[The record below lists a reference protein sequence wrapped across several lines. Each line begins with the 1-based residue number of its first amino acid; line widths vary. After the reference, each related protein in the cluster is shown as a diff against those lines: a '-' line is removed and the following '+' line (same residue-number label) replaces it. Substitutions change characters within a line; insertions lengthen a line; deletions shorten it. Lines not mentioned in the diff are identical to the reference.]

1 MQKASGSTS
10 SAGYSALVRLL
21 VRHGRSDL
29 VSGAGLDDYLVDEAA
44 PLGDPDKAELFAQD
58 LEAMGPTY
66 VKLGQL
72 LSTRTD
78 LLPPAYTEAL
88 TRLQDDVAPIPF
100 EEVQEA
106 VETELGAGLRHLF
119 ASFDEQPLA
128 AASLGQVH
136 RATLPSGR
144 EVVVK
149 VQRPGAREIVR
160 NDMQVLGRLAA
171 LADSRTETG
180 RRTGFAE
187 LLQHFQR
194 AVSDELDY
202 RREARNLLRMRELT
216 AGYDLLLVPEPV
228 ADYSTSR
235 VLTMDF
241 VDGAKVTDVGP
252 LGMIDHDTGPIAEQ
266 LFQAYLTM
274 ILDHGFLHAD
284 PHPGNLVLTDD
295 GRLGLID
302 LGMVASVPQRLQDKL
317 VKLLVA
323 IGEGDGEEAAIVLA
337 EMGRPLDGYD
347 AARFRDD
354 VSHLVSSAVAAGND
368 LQAGTVVMELQRI
381 SGAHGLRP
389 PAEMSMVGKALLNLD
404 RSTSHLDPDFS
415 AADAIG
421 DNLSRVMAHGLKTS
435 PGGMLRAA
443 LEAKEFTTQ
452 LPRRANRILDTLA
465 EGELHLRVD
474 AIDEERLL
482 TVLQRVA
489 NRLVLGIIVAATLLG
504 AALMMRIPTEERTW
518 GYPTVALFF
527 FLLAAVGGVVLSL
540 WILVSDRRTARKA
553 RSSDQT

>member
-1 MQKASGSTS
+1 MDTDSGTS
-10 SAGYSALVRLL
+10 RTGYTALVRLL

-29 VSGAGLDDYLVDEAA
+29 VSGAGLDDYLVDEEA
-44 PLGDPDKAELFAQD
+44 PLGDPEKAALFAHD
-58 LEAMGPTY
+58 LESMGPTY
-66 VKLGQL
+66 IKLGQL

-88 TRLQDDVAPIPF
+88 TRLQDSVEPIPF
-100 EEVQEA
+100 EQVREV
-106 VETELGAGLRHLF
+106 VESELGAGLRHMF
-119 ASFDEQPLA
+119 ADFDESPLA

-149 VQRPGAREIVR
+149 VQRPGARERVR
-160 NDMQVLGRLAA
+160 DDMQVLGKLAS
-171 LADSRTETG
+171 LADARTETG

-187 LLQHFQR
+187 LLTHFQR

-202 RREARNLLRMRELT
+202 RREARHLLRMRDLT
-216 AGYDLLLVPEPV
+216 ADYDLLLVPEPV
-228 ADYSTSR
+228 SDYSTSR

-241 VDGAKVTDVGP
+241 VAGVKVTDVGP

-266 LFQAYLTM
+266 LFQAYLRM

-295 GRLGLID
+295 GRLGLLD
-302 LGMVASVPQRLQDKL
+302 LGMVASVPRRLQDKL

-323 IGEGDGEEAAIVLA
+323 IGEGDGEETALVLA

-347 AARFRDD
+347 AAKFRDD
-354 VSHLVSSAVAAGND
+354 VSHLVSSAVSAGND

-404 RSTSHLDPDFS
+404 QATSHLDPDFA
-415 AADAIG
+415 AADAIR
-421 DNLSRVMAHGLKTS
+421 DNLSRVMTHGLGTS
-435 PGGMLRAA
+435 PGGVLRAA

-482 TVLQRVA
+482 TVMQRVA

-504 AALMMRIPTEERTW
+504 AALMMRIPTEQRTW
-518 GYPTVALFF
+518 GYPTIALTF
-527 FLLAAVGGVVLSL
+527 FLFAALGGAVLSV
-540 WILVSDRRTARKA
+540 WILVSDRRTARRA
-553 RSSDQT
+553 RSTDQP